1 MALLRCR
8 FNWSRWC
15 GAGVLM
21 LMLLWMPFEA
31 AAAEV
36 LQVRTPSLLQ
46 VGDHNRTYTVR
57 LACVAVDPASQA
69 EALAW
74 LKQELPRRRRVNLRP
89 EGSDD
94 GVLLARVTP
103 LGNATDLSEGL
114 VAAGFGRDICRS
126 SAL

>member
-1 MALLRCR
+1 MTVLRPL

-15 GAGVLM
+15 GAGVLV

-57 LACVAVDPASQA
+57 LACFAVDPASEA

-103 LGNATDLSEGL
+103 LGDGRDLSQGL
-114 VAAGFGRDICRS
+114 VAAGYGHDTCS
-126 SAL
+126 SSQL

>member
-1 MALLRCR
+1 MG
-8 FNWSRWC
+8 RWFW
-15 GAGVLM
+15 AVVLVLM
-21 LMLLWMPFEA
+21 LLGLPFKA

-57 LACVAVDPASQA
+57 LACVAVDPGSEA

-103 LGNATDLSEGL
+103 LGEGRDLSQGL
-114 VAAGFGRDICRS
+114 VAAGFGRDTCA
-126 SAL
+126 SAQL